1 MPKKRS
7 MTEIFIKFVESNEM
21 NCTSLSI
28 VEEDLL
34 GDVLDNEK
42 ESKKL
47 FEDLRMT
54 NVFIYEIKKN

>member
-54 NVFIYEIKKN
+54 NVIIYEIKKN